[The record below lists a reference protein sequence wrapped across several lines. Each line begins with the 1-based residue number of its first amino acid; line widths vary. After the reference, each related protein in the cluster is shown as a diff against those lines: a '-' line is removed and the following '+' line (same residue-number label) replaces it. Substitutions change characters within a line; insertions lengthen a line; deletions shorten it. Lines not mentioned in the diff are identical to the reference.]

1 MQVISVIIRTL
12 NEEKYLDALIT
23 LIKAQDLSFIDVQT
37 LVEVVIV
44 DSGSTDST
52 LHIAKKHKANIV
64 HISSDDFSF
73 GRSLNLGCK
82 SAGGEI
88 FVFISGHC
96 LPLNSYWLRDL
107 CAPLITGIAEFVY
120 GRQVGGESTKF
131 SESRIFSKYFP
142 EESSIPQDG
151 YYCNNANSATLKS
164 VWSKYKFNESLTGLE
179 DMEMAKRIF
188 SNNERI
194 GYISEAAVFHLHD
207 ESWSQIR
214 KRFEREAIALKEIMP
229 EVHLNIFNLINYYV
243 VSVYWDMVA
252 LKKIGFSLK
261 LFKEVLMYRFNQ
273 YLGAYLGN
281 HEHRILSSLQK
292 KKYFYPK

>member
-1 MQVISVIIRTL
+1 MQIISIIIRTL
-12 NEEKYLDALIT
+12 NEEKHLNDLLT
-23 LIKAQDLSFIDVQT
+23 SIKNQDLSFTEVQT

-44 DSGSTDST
+44 DSGSNDST
-52 LHIAKKHKANIV
+52 LDIAQKHKANIV

-82 SAGGEI
+82 SARGEI
-88 FVFISGHC
+88 LVFISGHC
-96 LPLNSYWLRDL
+96 LPLNSYWLRGL
-107 CAPLITGIAEFVY
+107 CTPLISGIAEFVY

-142 EESSIPQDG
+142 EKSSIPQDG

-164 VWSKYKFNESLTGLE
+164 VWSKHKFNESLTGLE

-188 SNNERI
+188 YNNERI

-229 EVHLNIFNLINYYV
+229 EVHLNVFDLINYYV
-243 VSVYWDMVA
+243 ASVYWDLRA
-252 LKKIGFSLK
+252 LKKIGFSVRPVIG
-261 LFKEVLMYRFNQ
+261 VLMYRFNQ